1 MGCLP
6 TKNKIGQKN
15 TMLSGAHSEKETIDK
30 GASNT
35 FYYKAENQIYTV
47 TLVKESKWS

>member
-6 TKNKIGQKN
+6 TKNKIGLKSTIFN
-15 TMLSGAHSEKETIDK
+15 GVHSEKGTIDK

-35 FYYKAENQIYTV
+35 FYYKAENKIYTV
-47 TLVKESKWS
+47 TLVKESKIS